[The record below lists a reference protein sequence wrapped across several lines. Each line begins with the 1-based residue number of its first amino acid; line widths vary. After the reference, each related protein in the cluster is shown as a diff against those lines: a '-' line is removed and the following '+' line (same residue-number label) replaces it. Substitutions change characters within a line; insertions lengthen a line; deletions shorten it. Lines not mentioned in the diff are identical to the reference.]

1 MSAIVA
7 GMEVCPSWA
16 TMFGYLGATSCV
28 VLSNFGSAWGTWKA
42 GLGVCN
48 MGVNYPQGVM
58 KNIVPIVMAGV
69 LGIYGLIVA
78 VIITQDIKSPTKEG
92 YNSYS
97 VYNGYAHLAAG
108 LCCGISCLVAGGTI
122 GMIGDCGVRVYG
134 LKATGGKRAW
144 ATDDS
149 GDNRGS
155 EFGGGGANNVE
166 DANKLYVSLL
176 IMLIFS
182 EALALYGLIVALILS
197 QHKYNCGDD

>member
-1 MSAIVA
+1 MSYVTA
-7 GMEVCPSWA
+7 GYETCPASA
-16 TMFGYLGATSCV
+16 TLYGYLGATACV
-28 VLSNFGSAWGTWKA
+28 VLSNWGSAWGTWKA

-48 MGVNYPQGVM
+48 MGVNYPQGVI

-78 VIITQDIKSPTKEG
+78 VIITQDIRKPDAYG

-97 VYNGYAHLAAG
+97 TFNGYAHLAAG
-108 LCCGISCLVAGGTI
+108 LCCGVSCLVAGGTI
-122 GMIGDCGVRVYG
+122 GLIGDVGVRAFG
-134 LKATGGKRAW
+134 LKATAGKRAW
-144 ATDDS
+144 AS
-149 GDNRGS
+149 GDGEGEADLGGS
-155 EFGGGGANNVE
+155 SNNAD

-197 QHKYNCGDD
+197 QHKYNCGDE